1 MKHSACKLA
10 AFLAAL
16 LGAALLCAAASCC
29 PTDRAAAEVV
39 VMGFVPSEDAQIIGE
54 SGEKLVEIL
63 GRITGLRIR
72 AYVLS
77 SYMTVVSAMRT
88 GDVDVGWLPPLAAV
102 RAEDRGWGVIRLK
115 AVRQGNPFYYG
126 SIIVRTD
133 SGIESVEDLRG
144 RSIAWGDFNSFSGHI
159 FPKYGLISM
168 GIYNDDFF
176 ASERFLGSHY
186 SVVVSVLNGQVDA
199 GAVFSNNTEGN
210 DGAWT
215 QMLTDPER
223 QRRIAAI
230 FYTDPIPGDTVS
242 LSSGFWSERRQDADA
257 IVAAI
262 QELHR
267 DPVAAEILM
276 ELYHISRMVPAASEE
291 YDVVRTAAES
301 VLGE

>member
-16 LGAALLCAAASCC
+16 LGAALLYGAASCC
-29 PTDRAAAEVV
+29 PTDRAAEELV

-54 SGEKLVEIL
+54 SGEELVEIL
-63 GRITGLRIR
+63 GRMTGLRIR

-102 RAEDRGWGVIRLK
+102 RAEDRGWGVIKLK
-115 AVRQGNPFYYG
+115 AVRRGNPFYYG

-133 SGIESVEDLRG
+133 SGIESVGDLRG
-144 RSIAWGDFNSFSGHI
+144 KSMAWGDFNSFSGHI
-159 FPKYGLISM
+159 FPKFGLISM
-168 GIYNDDFF
+168 GIYTDDFF

-223 QRRIAAI
+223 QRQITAI

-242 LSSGFWSERRQDADA
+242 LSSGFWNGRREDARA
-257 IVAAI
+257 ILEAI

-267 DPVAAEILM
+267 DPVGGEILM
-276 ELYHISRMVPAASEE
+276 ELYHISRMIPAASVE
-291 YDVVRTAAES
+291 YDVVRIAADS
-301 VLGE
+301 VLRE